1 MGPRCSVW
9 PFLRIV
15 YTETIVGMCAANILV
30 NFFFNI
36 FRRLA
41 VTSPALLPLAT
52 PQTRKARWDMAAC
65 GDARYQPSAL
75 LDRH

>member
-30 NFFFNI
+30 NFFLHI
-36 FRRLA
+36 SAVSGYITDSITSSHKQEKRAGTWRL
-41 VTSPALLPLAT
+41 VGMLGT
-52 PQTRKARWDMAAC
+52 K
-65 GDARYQPSAL
+65 PSAL